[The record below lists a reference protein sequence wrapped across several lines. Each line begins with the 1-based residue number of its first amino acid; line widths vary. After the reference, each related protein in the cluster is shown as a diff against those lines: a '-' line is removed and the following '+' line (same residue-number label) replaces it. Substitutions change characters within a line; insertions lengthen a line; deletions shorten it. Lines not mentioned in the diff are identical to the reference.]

1 MSENIKRLKTFTR
14 ENAFCGLDE
23 NPRLK
28 KYIENQKRIEGKI
41 ILKLMN
47 IYNNYQG
54 AKKTYRQKT

>member
-41 ILKLMN
+41 ILKLKFYVQFLIN
-47 IYNNYQG
+47 
-54 AKKTYRQKT
+54 